1 MLVIPMKERMNL
13 ERVSLDMDSQDS
25 FYGVSL
31 CEKESRIVDDVDIKL
46 YMTTRLNINYT
57 LRLLFSLT

>member
-46 YMTTRLNINYT
+46 YIWRRVSI
-57 LRLLFSLT
+57 

>member
-13 ERVSLDMDSQDS
+13 ERVSLDMDSHDS

-31 CEKESRIVDDVDIKL
+31 FEKESRIVDDVDIKL
-46 YMTTRLNINYT
+46 YI
-57 LRLLFSLT
+57 